1 MGQEIIDYT
10 IIIPVYFNEGSIT
23 RTFEEIHS
31 KVITPNNRPC
41 EVIFIDDGSGDNSLS
56 EIFRLKDAYPS
67 LIRVVKLTR
76 NFGQVPAMMAG
87 YSIARGK
94 CIINISADFQDP
106 PELINQM
113 IDHYFND
120 NYQIVVGTRLSRK
133 ESWYRI
139 ISSKLFYWMIRKMS
153 FRDMP
158 PGGFD
163 LALISNTV
171 KNIILKNREA
181 NPFWQGQIL
190 WTGYE
195 VKFVPY
201 SRRKRAIGTSRWTF
215 PKLLKY
221 LIDSMMSYSYFP
233 LRVMSGIGVLLALA
247 GFIYAIVVLVSRLT
261 GGLLNTG
268 WAPLMIAILILSGIQ
283 MLMLGVVGEYLWRSL
298 DQVRN
303 RELYIIEK
311 IYE

>member
-1 MGQEIIDYT
+1 MDQESIDYT

-23 RTFEEIHS
+23 RTFEEVHS

-41 EVIFIDDGSGDNSLS
+41 EVIFIDDGSGDNSLD
-56 EIFRLKDAYPS
+56 EIFRLKDKYPH
-67 LIRVVKLTR
+67 LIRVIKLTR
-76 NFGQVPAMMAG
+76 NFGQVPATMAG

-94 CIINISADFQDP
+94 CVINISADFQDP

-120 NYQIVVGTRLSRK
+120 NYQIVVGTRLARN

-153 FRDMP
+153 FRNMP

-163 LALISNTV
+163 LALISNKV
-171 KNIILKNREA
+171 KNILLKNREA

-201 SRRKRAIGTSRWTF
+201 TRRKRAIGKSRWTF

-233 LRVMSGIGVLLALA
+233 LRVMSVIGIILALS
-247 GFIYAIVVLVSRLT
+247 GFVYAIVVIVSRLT
-261 GGLLNTG
+261 GGLLTTG
-268 WAPLMIAILILSGIQ
+268 WAPLMIVILTLSGIQ

-311 IYE
+311 TYE

>member
-1 MGQEIIDYT
+1 MDQEIVDYT

-23 RTFEEIHS
+23 RTFEEVHS

-41 EVIFIDDGSGDNSLS
+41 EVIFIDDGSEDNSLD
-56 EIFRLKDAYPS
+56 EIFRLKDKYPQ
-67 LIRVVKLTR
+67 LIRAIKLTR

-94 CIINISADFQDP
+94 CIINISADLQDP

-113 IDHYFND
+113 INHYFND
-120 NYQIVVGTRLSRK
+120 NYQIVVGTRLARN

-139 ISSKLFYWMIRKMS
+139 ISSKLFYWMIQKMS
-153 FRDMP
+153 FRNMP

-163 LALISNTV
+163 LALISNNV

-190 WTGYE
+190 WTGYK

-201 SRRKRAIGTSRWTF
+201 TRRERAIGKSRWTF

-233 LRVMSGIGVLLALA
+233 LRVMSVIGILLALS
-247 GFIYAIVVLVSRLT
+247 GFVYAIVVLVSRLT
-261 GGLLNTG
+261 GGLLSTG
-268 WAPLMIAILILSGIQ
+268 WAPLMIVVLILSGIQ
-283 MLMLGVVGEYLWRSL
+283 MLMLGVVGEYLWRAL
-298 DQVRN
+298 DQVRD
-303 RELYIIEK
+303 RPQFIIDK
-311 IYE
+311 VYD